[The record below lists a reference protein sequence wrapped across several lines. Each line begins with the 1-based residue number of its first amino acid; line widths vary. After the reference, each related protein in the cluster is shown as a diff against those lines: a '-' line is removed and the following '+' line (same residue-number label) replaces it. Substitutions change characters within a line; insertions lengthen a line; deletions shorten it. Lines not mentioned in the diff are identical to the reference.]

1 MEKFLL
7 MDSRPQ
13 TNEVLVSNTTQSW
26 ISKPWEKHTAYF
38 QHNYTELKWVSTQQ
52 HQSYAEA
59 PEQVPLTEIAHMNPL
74 PAHKVPCIW
83 YLKYLGS
90 NYTKT
95 FPKSSLIT
103 IWPFGRAG
111 IEVEFV
117 TPTFIISS
125 VKVRMQYA
133 FSHTHLSSKYSPAAR
148 TCAITQDMSQE
159 HLTAQQ
165 QNESSFLCFPERLLQ
180 K

>member
-1 MEKFLL
+1 M
-7 MDSRPQ
+7 
-13 TNEVLVSNTTQSW
+13 
-26 ISKPWEKHTAYF
+26 
-38 QHNYTELKWVSTQQ
+38 STQQ

-83 YLKYLGS
+83 YLKYLRS

-103 IWPFGRAG
+103 LWPFGRAG

-133 FSHTHLSSKYSPAAR
+133 FSHTHLSSKYSPAAL
-148 TCAITQDMSQE
+148 TCAVSYTRHESRASYSP
-159 HLTAQQ
+159 TAKWKFISLFSRETTAEID
-165 QNESSFLCFPERLLQ
+165 NVSFTTRFTTINSANILS
-180 K
+180 